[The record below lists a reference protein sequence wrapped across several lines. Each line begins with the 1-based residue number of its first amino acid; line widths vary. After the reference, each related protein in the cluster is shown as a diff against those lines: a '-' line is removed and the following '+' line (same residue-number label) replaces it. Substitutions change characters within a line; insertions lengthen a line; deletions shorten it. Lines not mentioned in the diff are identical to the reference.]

1 MVISVS
7 ELNKLVKDFFDL
19 NPMLQNLYVK
29 GEISNFKRHSSG
41 HLYFSLKD
49 EASVIKAVMFKY
61 SAYSL
66 EFEPENGMK
75 VIVNARLSSYERDG
89 VYQLYVNEMQPDGV
103 GALHIRFEQLKE
115 KLSKEGL
122 FDEKYKKPLPSFPS
136 CVGVVT
142 SPTGAAVRDIINVIK
157 RRSPSTDILIYPA
170 SVQGEDAYKTVVAG
184 IEYLNSEKVDVMI
197 VGRGGGSIE
206 DLWSFNEEAVA
217 RAIFKSSVP
226 VVSAVGH
233 ETDYT
238 ISDFVAD
245 LRAPTPSAAA
255 ELCVPDTVAVKEF
268 ILNSRKTM
276 YNGLMKNLSIFKE
289 RVSSFR
295 KSGVLASPAR
305 LLEGRVQDV
314 EVLKNRLCTAFSGA
328 LSQKKEA
335 FIKNIAKL
343 DSLSPLKVLKR
354 GYTFVEDD
362 SGKVIDSARAVKGDD
377 LLSLR
382 FSDGRVECRVLS
394 KKMQQEV

>member
-7 ELNKLVKDFFDL
+7 ELNKLVKEFFDL
-19 NPMLQNLYVK
+19 NPMLQSLYVK

-41 HLYFSLKD
+41 HLYFTLKD
-49 EASVIKAVMFKY
+49 EASVIKAVMFKF
-61 SAYSL
+61 SAFNL
-66 EFEPENGMK
+66 DFEPENGMK
-75 VIVNARLSSYERDG
+75 VVVNARLSSYERDG
-89 VYQLYVNEMQPDGV
+89 VYQLYINEMQPDGV
-103 GALHIRFEQLKE
+103 GALHIKFEQLKE

-122 FDEKYKKPLPSFPS
+122 FDEIHKKPLPAFPGR
-136 CVGVVT
+136 VGVVT

-170 SVQGEDAYKTVVAG
+170 MVQGEGAYKTIVEG
-184 IEYLNSEKVDVMI
+184 IEYFNNEKVDVMI

-206 DLWSFNEEAVA
+206 DLWNFNEEAVA
-217 RAIFKSSVP
+217 RAIFKSTVP

-255 ELCVPDTVAVKEF
+255 ELCVPDALAVKEF
-268 ILNSRKTM
+268 ILNAKKRM
-276 YNGLMKNLSIFKE
+276 YSGLSKNISFLRDKLRGYKE
-289 RVSSFR
+289 STVFTR
-295 KSGVLASPAR
+295 PER
-305 LLEGRVQDV
+305 LFEGRAQDIDT
-314 EVLKNRLCTAFSGA
+314 LKNRLCAAYTRD
-328 LSQKKEA
+328 LSLKKERY
-335 FIKNIAKL
+335 IENVAKL

-354 GYTFVEDD
+354 GYTFVEGE
-362 SGKVIDSARAVKGDD
+362 SGNVIDSVDKLKTDD

-382 FSDGRVECRVLS
+382 FSDGKVKCRVLS
-394 KKMQQEV
+394 REV